1 MYNKLRSGTI
11 KKQLLTTV
19 LISALAI
26 NVIPVYA
33 QMSPEASA
41 LYQEAC
47 SAEHQQDL
55 KEAIAKLEQAIA
67 ISGGDAMLYTKLAG
81 IYSEIDNYDKAL
93 EAYNKVVKLKPD
105 DAFVYISIGSI
116 YENQGKYKGKL
127 TKESLKKIVND
138 SVSDTTTR
146 SLYTTITTLIPV
158 VCLIILG
165 SKGILPFNIAIIIG
179 LVAGFYS
186 SSFLAPQLWYKI
198 ESKNLPIDERVSVKK
213 KTEENQ
219 DVIVQENNKKTTKK
233 KAKKKKNKK

>member
-1 MYNKLRSGTI
+1 M
-11 KKQLLTTV
+11 
-19 LISALAI
+19 ALFSI
-26 NVIPVYA
+26 FKIEVNVIFIA
-33 QMSPEASA
+33 
-41 LYQEAC
+41 
-47 SAEHQQDL
+47 
-55 KEAIAKLEQAIA
+55 AILTVI
-67 ISGGDAMLYTKLAG
+67 G
-81 IYSEIDNYDKAL
+81 YSIN
-93 EAYNKVVKLKPD
+93 NTIVVFD
-105 DAFVYISIGSI
+105 RIR
-116 YENQGKYKGKL
+116 ENLGKYKGKL
-127 TKESLKKIVND
+127 TKESLKEIVDD
-138 SVSDTTTR
+138 SVSDTITR

-213 KTEENQ
+213 KTEETQ